1 MSIKWSIW
9 LCFIPLILLTRD
21 VSAQWYKDQRAIMGT
36 EIVTDVWHEDKSQ
49 ASKCSKQVFAEM
61 ERINGLMSPYLP
73 DSELALIN
81 REAASKEVIISE
93 ELFKLIQTALKF
105 SELSDGAFDITFASA
120 GFLYDYRNKQRPSQN
135 KIDQVLPAINFRHI
149 TLNDKNK
156 SIYFTRAGVKID
168 LGGIAKGYAVD
179 SAIDILKACG
189 INNGMVSA
197 GGDSRILGDR
207 NGWPWM
213 LGVRHPRQKDK
224 VVVKLPLSDTAVSTS
239 GDYERFFIEDGV
251 RYHHIISPKTGHSV
265 SKTWSAT
272 VIGDKAVETDALSTT
287 LFVMEVKDALA
298 LIDKMEN
305 VDAIII
311 DANGVMHYSSGLMPP
326 EEKQKH

>member
-1 MSIKWSIW
+1 
-9 LCFIPLILLTRD
+9 
-21 VSAQWYKDQRAIMGT
+21 
-36 EIVTDVWHEDKSQ
+36 
-49 ASKCSKQVFAEM
+49 VFVEM

-81 REAASKEVIISE
+81 RDAASKALVISE
-93 ELFKLIQTALKF
+93 ELFDLIKTAIKF

-120 GFLYDYRNKQRPSQN
+120 GFLYDYRNKQRPSQS
-135 KIDQVLPAINFRHI
+135 KIDQILPAINYRHI
-149 TLNDKNK
+149 KLNDKDQ
-156 SIYFTRAGVKID
+156 SIYFSREGVKID

-179 SAIDILKACG
+179 NTIEILKACG
-189 INNGMVSA
+189 VSNGMVSA

-251 RYHHIISPKTGHSV
+251 RYHHIISPNTGRSV
-265 SKTWSAT
+265 TKTWSAT

-287 LFVMEVKDALA
+287 LFVMDTKDGLA
-298 LIDKMEN
+298 LINKLKN

-311 DANGVMHYSSGLMPP
+311 DASGVMHYSSGLMPP
-326 EEKQKH
+326 DETQKH